1 MAQLKCVANDRKVSV
16 EMSKEIFFVSG
27 ARTAFGAFGGAL
39 KDLTATQLGVIAAQ
53 AAMARAAIDPKEVEH
68 VVFGNV
74 MQTSQ
79 DAIYLARH
87 VGLRAGCRIETPAL
101 TVNRLCGSGFEAI
114 VQGARLL
121 LLGEA
126 EVVLVGGTESMSQAP
141 HIIRGARWGLRLNAG
156 KLEDYLW
163 ESLLDANCGLTM
175 AQTAEKLADMLGIG
189 RAACDEYALLSQK
202 RAAEAWESG
211 KLAEEVA
218 PVEIPGKK
226 SATLF
231 ARDEHPRPETTLE
244 GLARLTPYFKKDG
257 TITAGNAS
265 GMVDGAAAM
274 VMMTAGAAE
283 KHGAKPM
290 GRLVNWGFAGVE
302 PSLMGLG
309 PVPASRNALQRADL
323 KLEQMHLV
331 EVNEAFAPQYLAV
344 EKELG
349 LRRETTNVNGGAIA
363 LGHPLAASGTRLTL
377 TILHEL
383 RRRKQKYGLATA
395 CIGGGQGA
403 AVIVE
408 AL

>member
-1 MAQLKCVANDRKVSV
+1 MTQ
-16 EMSKEIFFVSG
+16 EIVFLSG
-27 ARTAFGAFGGAL
+27 VRTPFGAFGGAL
-39 KDLTATQLGVIAAQ
+39 KDLTATQLGVVAAKAALHKAGVDAQ
-53 AAMARAAIDPKEVEH
+53 AIEH
-68 VVFGNV
+68 IIFGNV

-79 DAIYLARH
+79 DAIYISRH
-87 VGLRAGCRIETPAL
+87 IGLKAGCRIETPAL

-121 LLGEA
+121 MLGEA
-126 EVVLVGGTESMSQAP
+126 QAVLVGGTESMSQAP
-141 HIIRGARWGLRLNAG
+141 HVIRGARWGDLRLGPAG

-175 AQTAEKLADMLGIG
+175 AQTAEKLADKLGIS
-189 RAACDEYALLSQK
+189 RLACDEFALLSQQ
-202 RAAEAWESG
+202 RTAAAWESG
-211 KLAEEVA
+211 KFNEEIA
-218 PVEIPGKK
+218 PVEIAGRKGKV
-226 SATLF
+226 TTF
-231 ARDEHPRPETTLE
+231 ARDEHPRPDATLE
-244 GLARLTPYFKKDG
+244 GLAKLSPYFKKDG

-265 GMVDGAAAM
+265 GIVDGAAAM
-274 VMMTAGAAE
+274 VMTTAKFAE
-283 KHGAKPM
+283 QHGLHPL

-302 PSLMGLG
+302 PSLMGIG
-309 PVPASRNALQRADL
+309 PVPASRSALQRASMQL
-323 KLEQMHLV
+323 AQMHLV

-349 LRRETTNVNGGAIA
+349 LNREITNVNGGAIA
-363 LGHPLAASGTRLTL
+363 IGHPLAASGTRLTL

-408 AL
+408 AM

>member
-1 MAQLKCVANDRKVSV
+1 MAMPEVVFL
-16 EMSKEIFFVSG
+16 SG
-27 ARTAFGAFGGAL
+27 VRTPFGAFGGAV

-53 AAMARAAIDPKEVEH
+53 AALQKSGVEAQAIEH
-68 VVFGNV
+68 AIFGNV

-79 DAIYLARH
+79 DAIYVARH
-87 VGLRAGCRIETPAL
+87 IALKAGCRIETPAL

-121 LLGEA
+121 MLGEA
-126 EVVLVGGTESMSQAP
+126 EAVLVGGAESMSQAP
-141 HIIRGARWGLRLNAG
+141 HIIRGARWGDLRLGPAG

-175 AQTAEKLADMLGIG
+175 AQTAENLADKFGVSRL
-189 RAACDEYALLSQK
+189 ACDEFALLSQQ
-202 RAAEAWESG
+202 RSAAAWESG
-211 KLAEEVA
+211 KFNEEIA
-218 PVEIPGKK
+218 PVEIAGKK
-226 SATLF
+226 GKVTTF
-231 ARDEHPRPETTLE
+231 ARDEHPRPEVTLE
-244 GLARLTPYFKKDG
+244 GLSKLAPYFKKDG

-265 GMVDGAAAM
+265 GIVDGAAAM
-274 VMMTAGAAE
+274 VMTTAKYAE
-283 KHGAKPM
+283 QRGLRPI

-302 PSLMGLG
+302 PSMMGIG
-309 PVPASRNALQRADL
+309 PVPSSRNALQRANM
-323 KLEQMHLV
+323 KVEQMHLV

-349 LRRETTNVNGGAIA
+349 LNREITNVNGGAIA
-363 LGHPLAASGTRLTL
+363 IGHPLAASGTRLTL

-408 AL
+408 AY

>member
-1 MAQLKCVANDRKVSV
+1 MATQEVVFL
-16 EMSKEIFFVSG
+16 SG
-27 ARTAFGAFGGAL
+27 VRTAFGAFGGAL
-39 KDLTATQLGVIAAQ
+39 KDLTATQLGTIAAKAALQKAGVEAQ
-53 AAMARAAIDPKEVEH
+53 AIEHAI
-68 VVFGNV
+68 FGNV

-79 DAIYLARH
+79 DAIYIARH
-87 VGLRAGCRIETPAL
+87 VGLKAGCRIETPAL

-121 LLGEA
+121 MLGEA
-126 EVVLVGGTESMSQAP
+126 ETVLVGGAESMSQAP
-141 HIIRGARWGLRLNAG
+141 HVIRGARWGDLRLGPAG

-175 AQTAEKLADMLGIG
+175 AQTAENLADKLGIS
-189 RAACDEYALLSQK
+189 RLACDEFALLSQQ
-202 RAAEAWESG
+202 RTAAAWESG
-211 KLAEEVA
+211 KFNEEIA
-218 PVEIPGKK
+218 PVEIAGKK
-226 SATLF
+226 GKVTMFS
-231 ARDEHPRPETTLE
+231 RDEHPRPDATLE
-244 GLARLTPYFKKDG
+244 GLSKLTPYFKKDG

-265 GMVDGAAAM
+265 GIVDGAAAM
-274 VMMTAGAAE
+274 VMTTAKFAE
-283 KHGAKPM
+283 QRGLRAI

-302 PSLMGLG
+302 PSIMGIG
-309 PVPASRNALQRADL
+309 PVPASRNALQRANM
-323 KLEQMHLV
+323 KLEQMNLV

-349 LRRETTNVNGGAIA
+349 LHREITNVNGGAIA
-363 LGHPLAASGTRLTL
+363 IGHPLAASGTRLTL

-408 AL
+408 AY